1 MLKTIMP
8 INLIISLRFLGLF
21 IVLPVLSVYALKL
34 KSSNELLVG
43 IAIGGYAAT
52 QMLLQVPFG
61 MLSDKIGRKTTLAF
75 GLVIFILGS
84 LVCAY
89 SNDIYT
95 LIAGRL
101 LQGAGAIGAVA
112 TAMISDMVKEEQRAK
127 AMAMMGGSIALA
139 FALSMILG
147 PLIGGNFGVD
157 KLFLLTALFATIA
170 IVILYI
176 KLPNPPKIT
185 HDYENNK
192 EEIIATL
199 KDVNLLKMNI
209 TNMLQKGMMTLAFLI
224 IPITMVKEFGY
235 LKSELW
241 HVYLPSMIL
250 GIFAMG
256 FSAVIGEKKKKPKLV
271 LIVGILL
278 FALAYAIMGFSS
290 SSLNFI
296 IGVVIF
302 FIGFNIHEPLLQ
314 SLASKYAK
322 VHQKGTALGIF
333 NSFGYFG
340 TFVGALWGGHIL
352 KWYEIEYISI
362 TIIVICILWAI
373 LIITLQNPIFSKNIY
388 LKFGSFNNEN
398 LKKLNQPPKSSIFT
412 PTLKAIG
419 FSISKSS
426 SISLILS
433 SKSISSKLL

>member
-101 LQGAGAIGAVA
+101 LQAAGAIGAVA

-256 FSAVIGEKKKKPKLV
+256 FSAVIGEKKKKPKSEKEDPDDKETKEADEEKEEAVITEDKPLEDKP
-271 LIVGILL
+271 LEDQQDEDETKE
-278 FALAYAIMGFSS
+278 
-290 SSLNFI
+290 LN
-296 IGVVIF
+296 
-302 FIGFNIHEPLLQ
+302 EE
-314 SLASKYAK
+314 A
-322 VHQKGTALGIF
+322 
-333 NSFGYFG
+333 
-340 TFVGALWGGHIL
+340 
-352 KWYEIEYISI
+352 
-362 TIIVICILWAI
+362 
-373 LIITLQNPIFSKNIY
+373 
-388 LKFGSFNNEN
+388 
-398 LKKLNQPPKSSIFT
+398 
-412 PTLKAIG
+412 
-419 FSISKSS
+419 
-426 SISLILS
+426 
-433 SKSISSKLL
+433 